1 MATPR
6 TFAATVALA
15 LPLALASCG
24 KKKDEPT
31 QPPASG
37 GAAQPGDVPDG
48 AVGGVVARTPVPAE
62 QKINVTASL
71 TALDDMMEAFKKLGE
86 SYTPDSPS
94 DPMATLQSQLLG
106 LGFAP
111 GFLGNIDLA
120 GTHVFATSFPA
131 QGQGTPEDSS
141 VAGSIAVTNGRKVID
156 SVPSA
161 YRPAPLGEGMWEL
174 TQDDVRMLIKE
185 AGAELQFGMTVEDL
199 DQAAKLRGQVD
210 TKGRRVKIR
219 ASNLPTD
226 DLDPRMLL
234 DLPDIQIVRDLTKV
248 LQDLDAIELET
259 DLGTTKD
266 FELITSAKAPFSK
279 LGLDPLGKPRTAPTA
294 VEKVLPADPVFVTS
308 LAYGDPKLLHKMID
322 ASVPMSMIPDGFKDM
337 VEKTLGGVHG
347 LLDQVSND
355 VVFALYVDAKG
366 RGSVVIA
373 ADVKD
378 DAKTFESMR
387 SLNEVAL
394 AGVEM
399 QKGMVGKAKDQALD
413 GSFKKAA
420 VKLAGGAKGDLL
432 SITFPKGMADEL
444 DSFRMF
450 LSKDKL
456 DMSTLVE
463 DGIAVVTIGAGGRDV
478 LAKVAN
484 GLVKAPKSSLASD
497 AGLKSVRAAMGG
509 CQVCMTGGP
518 NEYLRFRL
526 LLTKDSNPDQAKE
539 ATAKL
544 KELAKTGDLGLMGAG
559 VKVEKD
565 SASLGLV
572 VPQTFLYADK
582 SKAAKFMEIN
592 DFVNGGDTG
601 MSMTLE

>member
-6 TFAATVALA
+6 TLAATVALA

-24 KKKDEPT
+24 KKKQEPT
-31 QPPASG
+31 QPPVSADAEQPQGVPG
-37 GAAQPGDVPDG
+37 GVP
-48 AVGGVVARTPVPAE
+48 GGVVERTPVPAE
-62 QKINVTASL
+62 QKINVTASIS
-71 TALDDMMEAFKKLGE
+71 ALDDVMEAFRKFGE

-106 LGFAP
+106 FGFAP

-120 GTHVFATSFPA
+120 GTHVMTTSFPA
-131 QGQGTPEDSS
+131 QGQGTPEDSDFAGS
-141 VAGSIAVTNGRKVID
+141 VAVKNGRKVID

-161 YRPAPLGEGMWEL
+161 YRPQPLGEGMWEL

-185 AGAELQFGMTVEDL
+185 AGAELQFGLTVEDL
-199 DQAAKLRGQVD
+199 DRAAGLRGKVVKD
-210 TKGRRVKIR
+210 GRRIKVR

-234 DLPDIQIVRDLTKV
+234 DLPDIQIVRDLTTV
-248 LQDLDAIELET
+248 LQELDALEIES
-259 DLGTTKD
+259 DWGTTKD
-266 FELITSAKAPFSK
+266 FELIASAKAPFSK
-279 LGLDPLGKPRTAPTA
+279 LGLDPLGQPRTAATA

-308 LAYGDPKLLHKMID
+308 LAYGDPKLLHRMID
-322 ASVPMSMIPDGFKDM
+322 ASVPMSMVPDGFKDM
-337 VEKTLGGVHG
+337 VKKTLGGVHG

-355 VVFALYVDAKG
+355 VVFALYVDGKG
-366 RGSVVIA
+366 RGSLVIA

-378 DAKTFESMR
+378 DAKTMEAVR

-420 VKLAGGAKGDLL
+420 VKLAGGAKGDRLT
-432 SITFPKGMADEL
+432 IKFPKGMADEL
-444 DSFRMF
+444 DSFKMF

-456 DMSTLVE
+456 DMSTMVKN
-463 DGIAVVTIGAGGRDV
+463 GIAVVTIGAGGRDV
-478 LAKVAN
+478 MAKVAS
-484 GLVKAPKSSLASD
+484 GLVKAPKSSLGDDS
-497 AGLKSVRAAMGG
+497 GLKSVRAAMGG

-526 LLTKDSNPDQAKE
+526 LLTKDSNPEQSKE
-539 ATAKL
+539 AATKL
-544 KELAKTGDLGLMGAG
+544 KELAKAGDMGLFGAG
-559 VKVEKD
+559 VKVEKNA
-565 SASLGLV
+565 ASLGMV
-572 VPQTFLYADK
+572 VPQTFLYAGKD
-582 SKAAKFMEIN
+582 KAAKFMSIN
-592 DFVNGGDTG
+592 DFVNGGDAG
-601 MSMTLE
+601 MGMTLE